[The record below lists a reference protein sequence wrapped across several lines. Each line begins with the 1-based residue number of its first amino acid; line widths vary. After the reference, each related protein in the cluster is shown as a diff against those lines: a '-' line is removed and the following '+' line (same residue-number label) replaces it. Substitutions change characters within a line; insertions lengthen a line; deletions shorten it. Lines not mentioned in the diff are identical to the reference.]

1 MGIFNL
7 MASADPVIPFL
18 GKTFDISL
26 NWIGKLINSLIG
38 GVGIVGVG
46 IIVFSLILKIIVM
59 PFDVYQRV
67 SMRKQN
73 IKMKENKEK
82 LEKLQKQ
89 YANDKQMY
97 SKKMMEIQKESGIS
111 MLSSCLPMILSLVI
125 FFVAIGAFNDYSA
138 YANLQNYNLMVNAYN
153 DSLSPYCAE
162 LSEENLS
169 DFTIAPENGSE
180 TIQVFLK
187 VKDAD
192 GTGSNGQKKYIY
204 YTVLAPVD
212 YEEKKDDFEYLSDY
226 VNGYVDKNY
235 YIDAEKTYADFK
247 TEIDA
252 LVEAGKDEENPEK
265 SLTKEAACHDF
276 FVSKAQSNVVKIY
289 ETEVTDRMSFGWIKN
304 IWVTDASYKHPV
316 LDYSGF
322 KSSISNEKLNING
335 QKVKFNSVGGYTDAY
350 NDASYNVVT
359 AKLTS
364 QKKQAN
370 GYFVLIALSIGTIL
384 LQQFVSMRSQK
395 EQTEFSS
402 VDGQGKSTQ
411 KMTLVIMTAM
421 FAIFSFMYSSA
432 FSIYMI
438 TSNLLSL
445 ITTLIINKI
454 VDVVM
459 NKKEEKALQEQY
471 NRRFPGRV
479 YVPEKDKNKKEKKTD
494 SPIADGR
501 KKGGKKD

>member
-1 MGIFNL
+1 

-18 GKTFDISL
+18 GETFDISL

-38 GVGIVGVG
+38 GIGIVGIG
-46 IIVFSLILKIIVM
+46 IIVFSLILKVIVL

-89 YANDKQMY
+89 YANDKKMY
-97 SKKMMEIQKESGIS
+97 SQKMMEMQKENGIS

-162 LSEENLS
+162 LSKENLS
-169 DFTIAPENGSE
+169 DFTIELEGENGNK
-180 TIQVFLK
+180 TIQLFLR
-187 VKDAD
+187 VKDED
-192 GTGSNGQKKYIY
+192 GTGSDGQKKYIY
-204 YTVLAPVD
+204 YTLLAPAD
-212 YEEKKDDFEYLSDY
+212 YEEKKGDFEYLSDY

-252 LVEAGKDEENPEK
+252 LVEAGKDEENPEN
-265 SLTKEAACHDF
+265 SLTREAACHDF
-276 FVSKAQSNVVKIY
+276 FVSEAQDNVVKIY

-322 KSSISNEKLNING
+322 KGGVSSEKLNVNG
-335 QKVKFNSVGGYTDAY
+335 QKVKFNSIGSYTDAY
-350 NDASYNVVT
+350 NDTSYNVVT
-359 AKLTS
+359 AKLGA

-370 GYFVLIALSIGTIL
+370 GYYILIALSIGTIL

-402 VDGQGKSTQ
+402 VDGQGKTTQ
-411 KMTLVIMTAM
+411 KMTLVIMTVM
-421 FAIFSFMYSSA
+421 FAFFAFMYSAA

-445 ITTLIINKI
+445 ITTLVINKA

-459 NKKEEKALQEQY
+459 SKKEEKALQEQY

-479 YVPEKDKNKKEKKTD
+479 YVSEKDRNKKEKKTS
-494 SPIADGR
+494 SPAGDGR